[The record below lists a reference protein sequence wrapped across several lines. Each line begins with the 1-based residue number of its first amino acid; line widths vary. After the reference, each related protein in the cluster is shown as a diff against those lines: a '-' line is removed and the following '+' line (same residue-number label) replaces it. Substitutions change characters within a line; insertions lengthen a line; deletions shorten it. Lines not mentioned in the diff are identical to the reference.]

1 MNDTKHDRHLHL
13 VRIRKEQ
20 RIFSSVPAGIDT
32 HGICMAIGHSP
43 RGVGGE
49 VPSRVEDVQR
59 LGEDVVVQESGV
71 HREQTHKQDDV
82 PAAAALSAT
91 SAPMTI

>member
-1 MNDTKHDRHLHL
+1 MNNTEDDRKLHL
-13 VRIRKEQ
+13 VRVCENK

-32 HGICMAIGHSP
+32 HGISMAIGHSP